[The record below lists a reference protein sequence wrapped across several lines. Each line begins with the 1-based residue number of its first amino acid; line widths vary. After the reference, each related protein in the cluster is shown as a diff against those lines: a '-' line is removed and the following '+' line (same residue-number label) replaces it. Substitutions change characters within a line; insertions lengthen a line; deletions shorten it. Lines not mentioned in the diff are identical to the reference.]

1 LIHLFKGLRDNA
13 RQEERLS
20 NIPSAYNYR
29 LRPPAKNIT
38 TEEEEV
44 ELFPTDY
51 ATFLE
56 NYGPL
61 KKAKGKYLVPKAFP
75 QLELEQ
81 INFYMCI
88 KIFNIIF

>member
-1 LIHLFKGLRDNA
+1 MIIPGLRDNA

-29 LRPPAKNIT
+29 LRPPDENIT

-61 KKAKGKYLVPKAFP
+61 KKAKAETAIYGPDALYDN
-75 QLELEQ
+75 QEH
-81 INFYMCI
+81 
-88 KIFNIIF
+88 

>member
-1 LIHLFKGLRDNA
+1 MIIPGLRDNA

-29 LRPPAKNIT
+29 LRPPDENIT

-75 QLELEQ
+75 QLKLEQ